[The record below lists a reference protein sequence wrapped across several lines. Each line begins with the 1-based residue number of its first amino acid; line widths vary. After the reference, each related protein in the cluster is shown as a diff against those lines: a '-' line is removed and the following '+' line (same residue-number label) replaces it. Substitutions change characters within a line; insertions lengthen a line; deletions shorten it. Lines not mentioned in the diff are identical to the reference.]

1 MKKIIIT
8 LCIALM
14 LGISTVPVHAS
25 GITPISTVEEGGVTP
40 ASEETIWYQRIY
52 NGMLQKRL
60 WSITYQKWLTD
71 WIDVMPI
78 E

>member
-1 MKKIIIT
+1 MKKTLIT

-14 LGISTVPVHAS
+14 LCLSTVPAHAAE
-25 GITPISTVEEGGVTP
+25 ITPLAIVEDGGVTP
-40 ASEETIWYQRIY
+40 ASEETVWRQRIY

-60 WSITYQKWLTD
+60 WSITYGKWLTE
-71 WIDVMPI
+71 WIDVAPV

>member
-14 LGISTVPVHAS
+14 LCINTVPAHAS
-25 GITPISTVEEGGVTP
+25 GITPVSTVEESGVTP
-40 ASEETIWYQRIY
+40 ASEETVWRQRIY

-60 WSITYQKWLTD
+60 WSITYGKWLTD
-71 WIDVMPI
+71 WIDVAPV

>member
-1 MKKIIIT
+1 MKKTLIT

-25 GITPISTVEEGGVTP
+25 GLTPISTVEEGGVTP
-40 ASEETIWYQRIY
+40 ASEETLWRTRIY
-52 NGMLQKRL
+52 NGMFQKRL
-60 WSITYQKWLTD
+60 WSITYGKWLTD
-71 WIDVMPI
+71 WIDVAPV

>member
-1 MKKIIIT
+1 MKKTLIT

-25 GITPISTVEEGGVTP
+25 GIAPISTVEEGGVTP
-40 ASEETIWYQRIY
+40 ASEETIWYTRVY
-52 NGMLQKRL
+52 NGMFQKRL
-60 WSITYQKWLTD
+60 WSITYGKWLTE
-71 WIDVMPI
+71 WIDVTPV